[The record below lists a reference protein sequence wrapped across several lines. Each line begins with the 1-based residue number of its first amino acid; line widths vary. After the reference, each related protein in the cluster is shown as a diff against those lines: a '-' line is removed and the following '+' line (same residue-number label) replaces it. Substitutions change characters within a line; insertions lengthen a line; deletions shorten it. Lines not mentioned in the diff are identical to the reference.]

1 MLTELRPALAL
12 LLVLTV
18 LTGLAYPLGL
28 TVLAHVT
35 FPWQAQ
41 GSLIEKNG
49 QIVGSARI
57 GQTFTSPV
65 YFWGRPSATT
75 AADPNDPTQTL
86 PAPYNAASSS
96 GSNAAPSS
104 LALVE
109 RITQTAEALRAAHPD
124 RHDPVPVDLVTT
136 SASGLDPDLTP
147 AAALWQVE
155 RVAKARGL
163 PVETLRVFVTRHID
177 GRLFGIIGEPRVNV
191 LALNLALD
199 QAWPLTK

>member
-28 TVLAHVT
+28 TLLAQLT

-49 QIVGSARI
+49 QILGSTRI
-57 GQTFTSPV
+57 GQAFTSPL

-75 AADPNDPTQTL
+75 APDPNDPTQTI

-109 RITQTAEALRAAHPD
+109 RITQSAEALRATHPD
-124 RHDPVPVDLVTT
+124 RRDPVPVDLVTT

-147 AAALWQVE
+147 AGALWQVE
-155 RVAKARGL
+155 RVAKARGV
-163 PVETLRVFVTRHID
+163 PVESVRALVTRHIE
-177 GRLFGIIGEPRVNV
+177 GRLFGLIGEPRVNV

-199 QAWPLTK
+199 ETWPRPQ

>member
-28 TVLAHVT
+28 TLLAQLT

-49 QIVGSARI
+49 QILGSTRI
-57 GQTFTSPV
+57 GQAFTSPL

-75 AADPNDPTQTL
+75 APDPNDPTQTI

-109 RITQTAEALRAAHPD
+109 RITQSAEALRAAHPD
-124 RHDPVPVDLVTT
+124 RHDPVPIDLVTT

-147 AAALWQVE
+147 AGALWQVE
-155 RVAKARGL
+155 RVAKARGV
-163 PVETLRVFVTRHID
+163 PVESVRALVTRHIE
-177 GRLFGIIGEPRVNV
+177 GRLFGLIGEPRVNV

-199 QAWPLTK
+199 ETWPRPQ